1 MQNIPTAALV
11 YGFVNSTAGTHGSRT
26 IILAE
31 LRALLAAR
39 PASSTIEAY
48 RVAVVDDNVLLKR
61 TVTTRRE
68 SFRRLRELYA
78 LTPDT
83 LLFYALRELWD
94 ADIEAQPLLALLCA
108 CARDALLRGTV
119 ELILTAL
126 PHASVTP
133 EQLSAAVDDSFPS
146 RYSSTTLANVGR
158 HAASSWQQSGHLE
171 GRLRKTRARAPSH
184 PSSVAY
190 ALLLGYLCG
199 VRGEGLFHTMWARSG
214 PGGVPTRVDRLSA
227 QWERHRHRFPLFP
240 LARWMAGHRYR
251 EAYFEDPADMQ
262 LALETFAHDL
272 AAEVGARLS
281 APDADEETVVAVMGR
296 ASLFG
301 LARASALIEAV
312 APAIRGRLLVFFP
325 GQYENAAYRLL
336 GARDGWNYL
345 AIPITAA
352 DDEQST

>member
-1 MQNIPTAALV
+1 MQNIPSDALV
-11 YGFVNSTAGTHGSRT
+11 YGFVNNTVGTHGSRT

-31 LRALLAAR
+31 SRALLAAC
-39 PASSTIEAY
+39 PASSTIDAY

-94 ADIEAQPLLALLCA
+94 ADAEAQPLLALLCA

-133 EQLSAAVDDSFPS
+133 GQISAAVDDSFPS
-146 RYSSTTLANVGR
+146 RYSPTTLANVGR
-158 HAASSWQQSGHLE
+158 HAASSWQQSGHLD

-184 PSSVAY
+184 PSSVAS

-199 VRGEGLFHTMWARSG
+199 ARGEGLFHTMWARLLDAPVHTLRDQALVASQLGWIDYRHSG
-214 PGGVPTRVDRLSA
+214 SVTDIGFRYFLSHA
-227 QWERHRHRFPLFP
+227 STMSSNGRGIPERR
-240 LARWMAGHRYR
+240 AAG
-251 EAYFEDPADMQ
+251 
-262 LALETFAHDL
+262 T
-272 AAEVGARLS
+272 
-281 APDADEETVVAVMGR
+281 
-296 ASLFG
+296 
-301 LARASALIEAV
+301 
-312 APAIRGRLLVFFP
+312 
-325 GQYENAAYRLL
+325 
-336 GARDGWNYL
+336 
-345 AIPITAA
+345 
-352 DDEQST
+352 

>member
-1 MQNIPTAALV
+1 MRNIPTNALV
-11 YGFVNSTAGTHGSRT
+11 YGFVNSTVGTHGSRT

-94 ADIEAQPLLALLCA
+94 ADAEAQPLLALLCA

-133 EQLSAAVDDSFPS
+133 GQISAAVDDSFPS

-171 GRLRKTRARAPSH
+171 GRLRKTRALQAIRVPLPTLCSLGTYAVRVGRDCSTRCGRVCLMPRFTRCATRPWWRPNSAGSTIGTAAAS
-184 PSSVAY
+184 PTSVSATSS
-190 ALLLGYLCG
+190 
-199 VRGEGLFHTMWARSG
+199 R
-214 PGGVPTRVDRLSA
+214 TRVR
-227 QWERHRHRFPLFP
+227 
-240 LARWMAGHRYR
+240 
-251 EAYFEDPADMQ
+251 
-262 LALETFAHDL
+262 
-272 AAEVGARLS
+272 
-281 APDADEETVVAVMGR
+281 
-296 ASLFG
+296 
-301 LARASALIEAV
+301 
-312 APAIRGRLLVFFP
+312 
-325 GQYENAAYRLL
+325 
-336 GARDGWNYL
+336 
-345 AIPITAA
+345 
-352 DDEQST
+352 